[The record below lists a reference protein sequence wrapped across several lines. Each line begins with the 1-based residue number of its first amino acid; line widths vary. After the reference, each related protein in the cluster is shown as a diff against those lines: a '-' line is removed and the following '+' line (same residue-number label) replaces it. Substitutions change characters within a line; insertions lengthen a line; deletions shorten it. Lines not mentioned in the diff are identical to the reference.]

1 VSASRSLAILI
12 GVITSAGCAAG
23 LPPSQTAIGGMIG
36 SRGGGVSGSA
46 GAHAKAADR
55 RDRLDVDLG
64 AGYLFERRAGA
75 VAHGTYV
82 ALARRLPLGGRR
94 DLWIG
99 GRIEL
104 FWLADDGEPTR
115 GVALRV
121 AVRHHVGGVSAGAS
135 DGKAGVG
142 AYGAFAVGAHADVGV
157 RSLEGGGA
165 AFMVSAGVTLDL
177 PLLVGI
183 GHH

>member
-1 VSASRSLAILI
+1 VSASIWLAILL
-12 GVITSAGCAAG
+12 GVITSGCVAG
-23 LPPSQTAIGGMIG
+23 LPPSQSAIGGMVG

-55 RDRLDVDLG
+55 LDRLDVDLG
-64 AGYLFERRAGA
+64 AGYLIERQAGT

-82 ALARRLPLGGRR
+82 ALARRLTVGGRR

-104 FWLADDGEPTR
+104 FWLADEGEPAR
-115 GVALRV
+115 GAALRV
-121 AVRHHVGGVSAGAS
+121 AVRHHVGGVSAGS
-135 DGKAGVG
+135 SSGNAGVG
-142 AYGAFAVGAHADVGV
+142 AHGAFALGAHADVGL

-177 PLLVGI
+177 PLLVGF
-183 GHH
+183 GGR